1 MILLLIQNYPSIL
14 RKLRLKTGSVFAI
27 AVAVPLLFCNFTGFT
42 GGGYFNNYGS
52 GVNYLCLPPDP
63 IWGKSY
69 RSLNYSLL
77 YGAEYDQ
84 SGPFFGLNNP
94 DDVPCAVCRSHSGLT
109 KMMLPARN
117 ECYTGWRKPVQW
129 LSSNWCRRSWCFKGL
144 HLYWPITTGATGGW
158 AQWWGCI
165 VICCAGEMWLSCMSS
180 LPGWSIYNMR
190 CLYKI
195 EIAIVKIN
203 ERIWNLLLCFIFWK
217 P

>member
-117 ECYTGWRKPVQW
+117 ECYTGWRKQYSGYLV
-129 LSSNWCRRSWCFKGL
+129 
-144 HLYWPITTGATGGW
+144 TGADGHGASKDYICIDQSPQALQAGGHNDEG
-158 AQWWGCI
+158 ALLYVVQAKCG
-165 VICCAGEMWLSCMSS
+165 S
-180 LPGWSIYNMR
+180 LACPPYQDGQYIT
-190 CLYKI
+190 CVVCTK
-195 EIAIVKIN
+195 
-203 ERIWNLLLCFIFWK
+203 
-217 P
+217 